1 MLASIGGLA
10 AASFLAVM
18 EARRSANRLARQDE
32 AASAADHAL
41 FGLLGRLDAAVLELL
56 PVGSPDSGL
65 PYVTRLTKD
74 SYWITADGRAAPGT
88 SVEAGR
94 VHNLLVEVLRPT
106 VPSRA
111 AIVSAGAVVAGSD
124 VVMSGADSPPP
135 GWTDCPPSDTTPAPA
150 VLASGEAA
158 TYQLLGRVTVAA
170 LAARADIAIAGGAI
184 LSPRPDVGHACVPPA
199 LDVNAGSWG
208 EPLRTGQSPGCER
221 WLPVI
226 HATGDLA
233 LASGR
238 GQGILLVD
246 GHLRIAGPFLF
257 HGVII
262 AAGGIEAS
270 GPDVTVYGAILSGS
284 SGGVVWRAPGQVRR
298 STCAVSRSADA
309 AARPFIVSRRGWA
322 ELF

>member
-10 AASFLAVM
+10 AASFFAVM

-32 AASAADHAL
+32 AAAAADDAL
-41 FGLLGRLDAAVLELL
+41 FRLLGRLDATALDLL
-56 PVGSPDSGL
+56 PVGSTDSGL
-65 PYVTRLTKD
+65 AFVTRLTKGV
-74 SYWITADGRAAPGT
+74 YWITAVGRAAAGT

-111 AIVSAGAVVAGSD
+111 AIVSAGAVLAGSD
-124 VVMSGADSPPP
+124 VVMSGDDSPPP
-135 GWTDCPPSDTTPAPA
+135 GWTDCPATDTTPAPA
-150 VLASGEAA
+150 VHGSGDTA
-158 TYQLLGRVTVAA
+158 TYQLLGRVTTAA

-184 LSPRPDVGHACVPPA
+184 LSPRPDIARECVPSA
-199 LDVNAGSWG
+199 FDEDAANWG
-208 EPLRTGQSPGCER
+208 EPLRIGQSPGCER

-226 HATGDLA
+226 HASGDLA
-233 LASGR
+233 VTSGR

-257 HGVII
+257 YGVIV
-262 AAGGIEAS
+262 AFGGIEAS
-270 GPDVTVYGAILSGS
+270 GPDVTVYGTVLSGS
-284 SGGVVWRAPGQVRR
+284 SGGVVWRAAGQVQR
-298 STCAVSRSADA
+298 STCAVRRSADA
-309 AARPFIVSRRGWA
+309 AAKPFVVTRRGWA